1 MPQHVICTGTEL
13 RHMRSC
19 ITLVYVGYYF
29 VMLAAIITELNTP
42 GNLWSPALLIIVTGL
57 HFLYGLKKAWDD
69 RNATATLTDRYMQG
83 TCSSFLAIA
92 TDALLVGAFV
102 AAVVWMDAAVRSHQT
117 PADNLTI
124 DELFV
129 ATLIM
134 AAVGNFGCILLHIGS
149 LDEH

>member
-1 MPQHVICTGTEL
+1 
-13 RHMRSC
+13 
-19 ITLVYVGYYF
+19 
-29 VMLAAIITELNTP
+29 MLAAIITELNTP
-42 GNLWSPALLIIVTGL
+42 GNLWSPALLITVTGL

-69 RNATATLTDRYMQG
+69 RNVTATLTDRYMQG

-134 AAVGNFGCILLHIGS
+134 AAVGDFGCILLHIGS